1 MTDGFAHLFPASRE
15 IAALSAEER
24 IRRIRVDRRID
35 YLRARQAL
43 DKLGDLIAFPPRARM
58 PNLLIVGASGMGK
71 TMVVEKCAIMFWRPR
86 HGARMRPLYGPAL
99 ADRLSGEALARL
111 DPLARFG
118 AARLEARASEE
129 GDHDASAAPSLV
141 SLLDF
146 LTASYRRPSPPK
158 LAEIPGATF

>member
-35 YLRARQAL
+35 YPRARQAL

-71 TMVVEKCAIMFWRPR
+71 MMIVEKFARDHVLAPPPWRADAAGVGGSSLR
-86 HGARMRPLYGPAL
+86 RGSGA
-99 ADRLSGEALARL
+99 S
-111 DPLARFG
+111 
-118 AARLEARASEE
+118 
-129 GDHDASAAPSLV
+129 
-141 SLLDF
+141 
-146 LTASYRRPSPPK
+146 
-158 LAEIPGATF
+158 

>member
-1 MTDGFAHLFPASRE
+1 
-15 IAALSAEER
+15 
-24 IRRIRVDRRID
+24 
-35 YLRARQAL
+35 
-43 DKLGDLIAFPPRARM
+43 M

-71 TMVVEKCAIMFWRPR
+71 TMMSRSLRAIMFWRPR
-86 HGARMRPLYGPAL
+86 HGARMRPAL